1 MTRPETA
8 RMHQTALSAR
18 EIEKRLEAALEL
30 VQYSRYSA
38 APLATALAAF
48 TRAQQEYVL
57 RWAEVIC
64 KTNTDLA
71 FQFVRH
77 APEAL
82 PLMSAPSLDAW
93 IIRAMDVYDREG
105 LYPACAILDRAA
117 LFAAEA
123 AAAVRGVALEEVSH
137 VLELFIQG
145 LSGRQLS
152 IEAADE
158 AYTDTLSLFL
168 PERLHLLPARQ
179 DNLRLYKAT
188 AALLWAQTWY
198 GTFRLG
204 ARHSGALIDLLQGF
218 PEPER
223 ALRIFRALETIRLSA
238 CIARDLPGLYRDLLA
253 LDRLSGWN
261 GALSPAWAGARERLA
276 VPGADVRI
284 SADLIAELYD
294 SEPPAPRCYEGTLR
308 VELAERAVRERVA
321 RERELFRTAL
331 ARLQMEQAPRRPAD
345 KPGQPGRFALR
356 AIPDPDHPARHEFS
370 LAIDGQPITPGADV
384 RALMDSIIQDLGN
397 IPDDYLVAAGDGGYR
412 ADPAQLSEG
421 QVAGR
426 EQGVFLYDEWD
437 HSRGHYRK
445 DWCVLREHSVP
456 AQDEPFVERTLRK
469 YAGVLPE
476 LRRTFEALRGEDRL
490 LRRQPSGDDV
500 DFDAL
505 VEARVDM
512 HRGRESGERLFIKRR
527 RLERNIAVMFMV
539 DMSGSTKGWIN
550 DAEREALVL
559 LCEALEILGDR
570 YAIYGFSGMT
580 RMRCD
585 LYRIKRMDEPYDEEV
600 RQRIGGVL
608 PKDYTRMGV
617 TIRHLTHLLGEIEAR
632 TKLLITLSDG
642 KPDDYDGYR
651 GDYGIEDT
659 RQALIEARNTGV
671 HPFCI
676 TIDSE
681 ARDYLPHMYG
691 AVNWTLVD
699 DVRRLPLKVSDIYR
713 RLTL

>member
-1 MTRPETA
+1 MT
-8 RMHQTALSAR
+8 AR
-18 EIEKRLEAALEL
+18 EIEAHLEAALEL
-30 VQYSRYSA
+30 VQYSRCSA
-38 APLATALAAF
+38 APLAAALAAF
-48 TRAQQEYVL
+48 TRTEQDYVL

-71 FQFVRH
+71 YQFVRH

-82 PLMSAPSLDAW
+82 PLMSAPVMDAW

-105 LYPACAILDRAA
+105 LYPACHILERAA

-123 AAAVRGVALEEVSH
+123 AAAVNGVALEEVSH
-137 VLELFIQG
+137 VLELFVQG
-145 LSGRQLS
+145 LSGRKLG
-152 IEAADE
+152 IEAAE
-158 AYTDTLSLFL
+158 AAYTDTASLFL
-168 PERLHLLPARQ
+168 PERLHTLPTRE

-198 GTFRLG
+198 GTFRPG
-204 ARHSGALIDLLQGF
+204 AGHGGALVDLLERF
-218 PEPER
+218 PQPAQ
-223 ALRIFRALETIRLSA
+223 ALRVFHALETIRLSA
-238 CIARDLPGLYRDLLA
+238 CLARELPGLYRDLLA
-253 LDRLSGWN
+253 LDSLSGWRPTHSVPWER
-261 GALSPAWAGARERLA
+261 AQQHLMARDA
-276 VPGADVRI
+276 SVQV
-284 SADLIAELYD
+284 SADLLEELHAT
-294 SEPPAPRCYEGTLR
+294 EPPAPHCYQGTLR
-308 VELAERAVRERVA
+308 AELAERTVRERVA
-321 RERELFRTAL
+321 RERDQFRTAL
-331 ARLQMEQAPRRPAD
+331 SRLGREQGPRRSAD
-345 KPGQPGRFALR
+345 KANIPGRFELR
-356 AIPDPDHPARHEFS
+356 AVADPQYPERLEFS
-370 LAIDGQPITPGADV
+370 LALDGQSLTPGADV

-397 IPDDYLVAAGDGGYR
+397 IPEEYLVAAGDGGYR
-412 ADPAQLSEG
+412 ADPGQLRDG
-421 QVAGR
+421 GPTGR
-426 EQGVFLYDEWD
+426 EQGVFLYNEWD
-437 HSRGHYRK
+437 HTRSHYRK
-445 DWCVLREHSVP
+445 DWCMLREHNVHP
-456 AQDEPFVERTLRK
+456 QDEPFVERTLRK

-490 LRRQPSGDDV
+490 LRRQLNGDDV

-505 VEARVDM
+505 VEAQVDM

-580 RMRCD
+580 RMRCEV
-585 LYRIKRMDEPYDEEV
+585 YRVKRMDEPYSDEV
-600 RQRIGGVL
+600 RQRIGGIV

-617 TIRHLTHLLGEIEAR
+617 TIRHLTHLLGQIEAR
-632 TKLLITLSDG
+632 TKLLLTLSDG

-659 RQALIEARNTGV
+659 RQALIEARNTGI

-676 TIDSE
+676 TIDTE